1 MSPVGNPMRR
11 NWKVEAKWIKD
22 RASDLRK
29 MYLECDDTEVVERLM
44 RLEKLLLAHAEEVS
58 TPVKYGEKS

>member
-1 MSPVGNPMRR
+1 MRR
-11 NWKVEAKWIKD
+11 NWTVEAKWIRD